1 MFGTEVIL
9 TLVLT
14 RVVLPVIVLLL
25 IGELSHRREANY
37 WSRS

>member
-1 MFGTEVIL
+1 MNGTEVIL

-14 RVVLPVIVLLL
+14 RIVVPVLVLLL
-25 IGELSHRREANY
+25 IGEWSRRHEANY

>member
-1 MFGTEVIL
+1 MNGTEVIL

-14 RVVLPVIVLLL
+14 RVVVPVFILLL
-25 IGELSHRREANY
+25 IGEWARRREANY

>member
-1 MFGTEVIL
+1 MIGAEVIL

-14 RVVLPVIVLLL
+14 RVVVPVCILLL
-25 IGELSHRREANY
+25 VGEWYRRREANY

>member
-1 MFGTEVIL
+1 MIGTEVIL

-25 IGELSHRREANY
+25 VGEWYRRNDANY

>member
-14 RVVLPVIVLLL
+14 RVVLPIIALLL
-25 IGELSHRREANY
+25 IGEWSRRREADY

>member
-9 TLVLT
+9 TLAFT
-14 RVVLPVIVLLL
+14 RVVLPVFVLLL
-25 IGELSHRREANY
+25 IGEWSRRRDARY

>member
-1 MFGTEVIL
+1 MIGTEVIL

-14 RVVLPVIVLLL
+14 RVLLPIIILLV
-25 IGELSHRREANY
+25 IGEWSRQREANY

>member
-1 MFGTEVIL
+1 MNGTEVIL
-9 TLVLT
+9 ILVLT

-25 IGELSHRREANY
+25 VGEWYCRSDANY